1 MSVRETGQR
10 LRVRRTGWIQPGA
23 RVRHYDELDED
34 AQNVVRELAGRP
46 RTAPAIDGL
55 EDGDVVKFVDYYQI
69 RAR

>member
-1 MSVRETGQR
+1 MPLRETGRR

-34 AQNVVRELAGRP
+34 AQILVRELAGRP
-46 RTAPAIDGL
+46 RTAPETEGL
-55 EDGDVVKFVDYYQI
+55 EDGDVVKFTHYYQI